1 MIGKDLAALRRDYS
15 LQELSR
21 SSVDPDP
28 FAQFSKWMEEALNS
42 EILDA
47 TAMTVATVDG
57 DCRPSV
63 RVVLL
68 KEFSTEG
75 FVFFTNYESRKGR
88 DLQANPQAVL
98 HFFWPVLERQITV
111 SGTAEKTSAEISDAY
126 FRSRPAGSRIGAW
139 ASRQSSV
146 VASRNDLEK
155 KAAEIE
161 EKFAGGEIPRP
172 PFWGGFRVTPQ
183 RFEFWQGRA
192 NRLHDRIEYV
202 LENENW
208 VIARLSP

>member
-202 LENENW
+202 LENGNW